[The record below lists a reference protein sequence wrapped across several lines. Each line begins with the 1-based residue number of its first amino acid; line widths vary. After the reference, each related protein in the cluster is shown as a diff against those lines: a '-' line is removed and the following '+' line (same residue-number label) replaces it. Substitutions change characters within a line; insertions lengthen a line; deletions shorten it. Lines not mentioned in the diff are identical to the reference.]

1 MELTFQA
8 SPSALTLIVIP
19 DRSRARGR
27 GTQPLGDIFVSYGR
41 STEPQAHQVA
51 EALRACGYSV
61 WRDDELPAH
70 RSYSDV
76 IEERLRS
83 AKAVVV
89 VWSAEAARSQW
100 VRAEADIAR
109 EAGTLV
115 QITAD
120 GTLPPL
126 PFNQIQC
133 ADLTGWTGDTTNAG
147 WRKVQGS
154 VALLVGTSTPS
165 GLSPEQSDVPARR
178 VAICVLPFINLSGD
192 AEQEYFSDGITD
204 DIITDLSKVSALSV
218 TARNTAFTFKGQ
230 TVDAGV
236 IAKHLKVTHVLEGS
250 IRKAGERVRIN
261 AQLIDGV
268 AGDHVWA
275 DRYDRDLTDIFAIQ
289 DEISKAI
296 VSALRLKLLPK
307 EKKAIEHRGTSSVEA
322 YNLYLMARQHW
333 VSGND
338 GDVRRDEVVVRIS
351 RQATEIDPEYAKAW
365 ALIALA
371 QAEMRFRH
379 DKPEDALPAAERALE
394 LDPNLPEALCVKAR
408 YLADEDGKPEEA
420 DRQIQIALR
429 LEPDS
434 WEVNKE
440 AARLLSRSGKMREAI
455 PYFEK
460 AASLMETDYHSTGML
475 ETCYAAIGDSKGVRR
490 ASELTL
496 ERTQRALALDPA
508 NGSALGYG
516 ATALAGLGDGE
527 RAKEW
532 IKRALLMDPDNLTMR
547 WNLVCALSR
556 HLGDVDAAIELLAT
570 FDNRI
575 PPAMVKYLRL
585 DTDLDPLRGDA
596 RFEQLV
602 AAAEKRI
609 EAERVAAA

>member
-1 MELTFQA
+1 M
-8 SPSALTLIVIP
+8 
-19 DRSRARGR
+19 
-27 GTQPLGDIFVSYGR
+27 GDIFVSYGR
-41 STEPQAHQVA
+41 STESRAHQVA
-51 EALRACGYSV
+51 EALRASGYSV

-70 RSYSDV
+70 RSYGDV

-115 QITAD
+115 QITVD

-133 ADLTGWTGDTTNAG
+133 ADLKGWTGDTSVAG
-147 WRKVQGS
+147 WRKVESS
-154 VALLVGTSTPS
+154 VALLVGTNTTSAAS
-165 GLSPEQSDVPARR
+165 SEQKAVPARR

-192 AEQEYFSDGITD
+192 PEQEYFSDGITD

-230 TVDAGV
+230 TLETGQ
-236 IAKHLKVTHVLEGS
+236 IARQLKVTHVLEGS
-250 IRKAGERVRIN
+250 IRKSGERVRIN
-261 AQLIDGV
+261 AQLIDGE

-338 GDVRRDEVVVRIS
+338 GDVRRDEVVVRIA
-351 RQATEIDPEYAKAW
+351 RQAAEFDPDYAKAW

-371 QAEMRFRH
+371 QAEIRFRH
-379 DKPEDALPAAERALE
+379 SRPEDALASAERALQ
-394 LDPNLPEALCVKAR
+394 LDADLPEALCVKAR
-408 YLADEDGKPEEA
+408 YLSDEDGKPEEA
-420 DRQIQIALR
+420 NRQIQMALR
-429 LEPDS
+429 LDPDS

-460 AASLMETDYHSTGML
+460 AASLMESDYHSTGML
-475 ETCYAAIGDSKGVRR
+475 QTCYAAIGDVEGLQRSARM
-490 ASELTL
+490 TL
-496 ERTQRALALDPA
+496 DRGERVLAQDPSI
-508 NGSALGYG
+508 GSALGFG
-516 ATALAGLGDGE
+516 ATALAALGDGE
-527 RAKEW
+527 RAKDW
-532 IKRALLMDPDNLTMR
+532 VKRALLMDPDNVTMR
-547 WNLVCALSR
+547 WNLACALTR
-556 HLGDVDAAIELLAT
+556 YLNDNDAAIELLGT
-570 FDNRI
+570 FTDHA
-575 PPAMVKYLRL
+575 PAPLVKYMRL
-585 DTDLDPLRGDA
+585 DTDLDPLREDP
-596 RFEQLV
+596 RFEELV
-602 AAAEKRI
+602 ARAEN
-609 EAERVAAA
+609 RVALEKTAPA

>member
-1 MELTFQA
+1 MA
-8 SPSALTLIVIP
+8 
-19 DRSRARGR
+19 
-27 GTQPLGDIFVSYGR
+27 DIFVSYGR
-41 STEPQAHQVA
+41 STETHAQLVA
-51 EALRACGYSV
+51 DALREAGYDV

-70 RSYSDV
+70 RAYGDV

-89 VWSAEAARSQW
+89 LWSAEAARSQW

-115 QITAD
+115 QVTLD
-120 GTLPPL
+120 GTIPPL

-133 ADLTGWTGDTTNAG
+133 ADLTDWKGDVAAPG
-147 WRKVQGS
+147 WRKVESS
-154 VALLVGTSTPS
+154 VALLVGGPAEKERA
-165 GLSPEQSDVPARR
+165 PRPKEAPARR

-192 AEQEYFSDGITD
+192 PEQEYFSDGITD

-218 TARNTAFTFKGQ
+218 TARNTAFTLKGQ
-230 TVDAGV
+230 TLEAGQ
-236 IAKHLKVTHVLEGS
+236 IARQLNVTHVLEGS
-250 IRKAGERVRIN
+250 IRKSGDRVRIN
-261 AQLIDGV
+261 AQLIDAE
-268 AGDHVWA
+268 AGDHIWA

-296 VSALRLKLLPK
+296 VSSLRLKLLPK
-307 EKKAIEHRGTSSVEA
+307 EKKAIEQRGTSNVEA

-333 VSGND
+333 ISGND
-338 GDVRRDEVVVRIS
+338 GDIRRDEVVVRIS
-351 RQATEIDPEYAKAW
+351 RQAIEIDPNYAEAW

-379 DKPEDALPAAERALE
+379 DKPEDALAAAERALD
-394 LDPNLPEALCVKAR
+394 LDPTLPEALCVKAR

-420 DRQIQIALR
+420 DRQIQLALR
-429 LEPDS
+429 LNPES

-460 AASLMETDYHSTGML
+460 AASLMESDFHSTGML
-475 ETCYAAIGDSKGVRR
+475 ETCYGAIDDKEGLHRS
-490 ASELTL
+490 SEMTL
-496 ERTQRALALDPA
+496 VRTQRALAHDPS

-516 ATALAGLGDGE
+516 AVALAALGDGE
-527 RAKEW
+527 RAKEF

-547 WNLVCALSR
+547 WNLTCALSR
-556 HLGDVDAAIELLAT
+556 HLDDKDAAIELLSS
-570 FDNRI
+570 FIDRI

-585 DTDLDPLRGDA
+585 DTDLDPLRNDP
-596 RFEQLV
+596 RFEELAV
-602 AAAEKRI
+602 AAEQRIASEK
-609 EAERVAAA
+609 AAAA

>member
-1 MELTFQA
+1 VA
-8 SPSALTLIVIP
+8 
-19 DRSRARGR
+19 
-27 GTQPLGDIFVSYGR
+27 DIFVSYGR
-41 STEPQAHQVA
+41 TTEAQAQQVA
-51 EALRACGYSV
+51 ESLRSAGYSV

-70 RSYSDV
+70 RAYGDV
-76 IEERLRS
+76 IEERLHS

-89 VWSAEAARSQW
+89 LWSVEAARSQW

-115 QITAD
+115 QVTID
-120 GTLPPL
+120 GTIPPL

-133 ADLTGWTGDTTNAG
+133 ADLNGWSGDTSAPG
-147 WRKVQGS
+147 WRKVEGS
-154 VALLVGTSTPS
+154 VALLVGTPFEAGSPS
-165 GLSPEQSDVPARR
+165 EHKSAPARR

-218 TARNTAFTFKGQ
+218 TARNTAFTLKGQ
-230 TVDAGV
+230 TLEAGQ
-236 IAKHLKVTHVLEGS
+236 IARQLNVTHVLEGS
-250 IRKAGERVRIN
+250 IRKSGDRVRIN
-261 AQLIDGV
+261 AQLIDAE
-268 AGDHVWA
+268 AGDHLWA
-275 DRYDRDLTDIFAIQ
+275 DRYDRDLTDIFTIQ

-296 VSALRLKLLPK
+296 VSALQLKLLPK
-307 EKKAIEHRGTSSVEA
+307 EKRAIEHRGTSSVEA

-333 VSGND
+333 ISGND
-338 GDVRRDEVVVRIS
+338 GDIRRDEVVVRIA
-351 RQATEIDPEYAKAW
+351 RQAAEIDPNYAKAW

-379 DKPEDALPAAERALE
+379 DRPEDALAPAERALA

-420 DRQIQIALR
+420 DQQIQMALR
-429 LEPDS
+429 LDSES

-440 AARLLSRSGKMREAI
+440 AARLLSRAGKMREAI

-460 AASLMETDYHSTGML
+460 AAALMDSDFHSTGML
-475 ETCYAAIGDSKGVRR
+475 ETCYGAIDDSEGLHR
-490 ASELTL
+490 ASQMTL
-496 ERTQRALALDPA
+496 ERTQRALAHDPS

-516 ATALAGLGDGE
+516 AVALAALGDGN
-527 RAKEW
+527 RAKEF

-547 WNLVCALSR
+547 WNLTCALSR
-556 HLGDVDAAIELLAT
+556 HLRDKDGAIELLAT
-570 FDNRI
+570 FIDRT

-585 DTDLDPLRGDA
+585 DTDLDPLRDDP
-596 RFEQLV
+596 RFESLVV
-602 AAAEKRI
+602 AAE
-609 EAERVAAA
+609 ERLRSGSSAAA

>member
-1 MELTFQA
+1 MAE
-8 SPSALTLIVIP
+8 
-19 DRSRARGR
+19 
-27 GTQPLGDIFVSYGR
+27 IFVSYGR
-41 STEPQAHQVA
+41 STEAQAQQVA
-51 EALRACGYSV
+51 EALRTAGYSV

-70 RSYSDV
+70 RSYGEV
-76 IEERLRS
+76 IEERLRA

-89 VWSAEAARSQW
+89 LWSAEAARSQW

-115 QITAD
+115 QVTVD
-120 GTLPPL
+120 GTLPPI

-133 ADLTGWTGDTTNAG
+133 AALDGWTGDTSAPG
-147 WRKVQGS
+147 WQKVES
-154 VALLVGTSTPS
+154 SISLLVGAPAQAQA
-165 GLSPEQSDVPARR
+165 LPEAKGAPAKR
-178 VAICVLPFINLSGD
+178 VAILVLPFINMSGD

-204 DIITDLSKVSALSV
+204 DIITDLSKVSALSIV
-218 TARNTAFTFKGQ
+218 ARNTAFTFKGRTLDVGQ
-230 TVDAGV
+230 LARQ
-236 IAKHLKVTHVLEGS
+236 LNVTHVLEGS
-250 IRKAGERVRIN
+250 IRKSGDRVRIN
-261 AQLIDGV
+261 AQLINGE

-307 EKKAIEHRGTSSVEA
+307 EKKAIETRGTSSVEA

-333 VSGND
+333 ISGND

-351 RQATEIDPEYAKAW
+351 RQATEIDPGYAKAW

-379 DKPEDALPAAERALE
+379 SRDEDALAAAERALE

-408 YLADEDGKPEEA
+408 YLADEEGKPEEA
-420 DRQIQIALR
+420 DRQIQNALR
-429 LEPDS
+429 LDPES

-460 AASLMETDYHSTGML
+460 AASLVDTDYHSTGML
-475 ETCYAAIGDSKGVRR
+475 QTCYGAIGDVEGMHR
-490 ASELTL
+490 AARMTL
-496 ERTQRALALDPA
+496 DRTQRVLAQDPST
-508 NGSALGYG
+508 GSALGFG
-516 ATALAGLGDGE
+516 ATALAALGDGE
-527 RAKEW
+527 RAREW
-532 IKRALLMDPDNLTMR
+532 IKRALLMDPDNFTMR
-547 WNLVCALSR
+547 WNLTCALSCY
-556 HLGDVDAAIELLAT
+556 LGDKDGAIELLET
-570 FDNRI
+570 FVDRA

-585 DTDLDPLRGDA
+585 DTDLDPLRDDP
-596 RFEQLV
+596 RFEALV
-602 AAAEKRI
+602 AGAER
-609 EAERVAAA
+609 RVAADHGLPAQAAASAS

>member
-1 MELTFQA
+1 MA
-8 SPSALTLIVIP
+8 
-19 DRSRARGR
+19 
-27 GTQPLGDIFVSYGR
+27 DIFVSYGR
-41 STEPQAHQVA
+41 STEAQAQQVA
-51 EALRACGYSV
+51 EALRGAGYSV

-70 RSYSDV
+70 RAYGDV
-76 IEERLRS
+76 IEERLRG

-89 VWSAEAARSQW
+89 LWSTEAARSQW

-115 QITAD
+115 QVTVD
-120 GTLPPL
+120 GNLPPL

-133 ADLTGWTGDTTNAG
+133 ADLNGWSGDTSTAG
-147 WRKVQGS
+147 WRKVESS
-154 VALLVGTSTPS
+154 VALLVGTPVQA
-165 GLSPEQSDVPARR
+165 GGSPELKTAAARR

-218 TARNTAFTFKGQ
+218 TARNTAFTLKGQ
-230 TVDAGV
+230 TLEAGQ
-236 IAKHLKVTHVLEGS
+236 IARQLNVTHVLEGS
-250 IRKAGERVRIN
+250 IRKAGDRVRIN
-261 AQLIDGV
+261 AQLIDAE

-296 VSALRLKLLPK
+296 VSALRLKLLPR
-307 EKKAIEHRGTSSVEA
+307 EKKAIEQRGTSNVEA

-333 VSGND
+333 ISGND
-338 GDVRRDEVVVRIS
+338 GDIRRDEVVVRIS
-351 RQATEIDPEYAKAW
+351 RQAVEIDPNYADAW

-379 DKPEDALPAAERALE
+379 DKSEDALLSAQRALD
-394 LDPNLPEALCVKAR
+394 LNPTLPEALCVKAR

-420 DRQIQIALR
+420 DRQIQMALR
-429 LEPDS
+429 LNPES

-460 AASLMETDYHSTGML
+460 AASLMESDFHSTGML
-475 ETCYAAIGDSKGVRR
+475 ETCYGAIGDADGLHRS
-490 ASELTL
+490 SQMTL
-496 ERTQRALALDPA
+496 DRTQRALAHDPS

-516 ATALAGLGDGE
+516 AMALAVLGESE
-527 RAKEW
+527 RAKEF

-547 WNLVCALSR
+547 WNLTCALSR
-556 HLGDVDAAIELLAT
+556 HLNDKDAAIDLFST
-570 FDNRI
+570 FVDRV

-585 DTDLDPLRGDA
+585 DTDLDPLRDDP
-596 RFEQLV
+596 RFEELAV
-602 AAAEKRI
+602 RAENRIASEKSAAA
-609 EAERVAAA
+609 

>member
-1 MELTFQA
+1 M
-8 SPSALTLIVIP
+8 
-19 DRSRARGR
+19 
-27 GTQPLGDIFVSYGR
+27 GDIFVSYGR
-41 STEPQAHQVA
+41 STEAQAQQVA
-51 EALRACGYSV
+51 DTLRASGYSV

-70 RSYSDV
+70 RAYGDV

-115 QITAD
+115 QITID

-133 ADLTGWTGDTTNAG
+133 ADLTGWGGDASAPG
-147 WRKVQGS
+147 WRKVEGS
-154 VALLVGTSTPS
+154 VASLVGVQAQSAA
-165 GLSPEQSDVPARR
+165 SPQQKAAPARR

-192 AEQEYFSDGITD
+192 PEQEYFSDGITD

-230 TVDAGV
+230 TLEAGQ
-236 IAKHLKVTHVLEGS
+236 IARQLNVTHVLEGS
-250 IRKAGERVRIN
+250 IRKSGERVRIN
-261 AQLIDGV
+261 AQLIDGE

-275 DRYDRDLTDIFAIQ
+275 ERYDRDLTDIFAIQ

-296 VSALRLKLLPK
+296 VSSLQLKLLPK
-307 EKKAIEHRGTSSVEA
+307 EKKAIERRGTSSVEA
-322 YNLYLMARQHW
+322 YNLYLLARQHW
-333 VSGND
+333 ISGND
-338 GDVRRDEVVVRIS
+338 GDVRRDEIVVRIC
-351 RQATEIDPEYAKAW
+351 RQAIEIDPNYAMAW
-365 ALIALA
+365 ALAALA

-379 DKPEDALPAAERALE
+379 SRPEDALASAERALQ

-408 YLADEDGKPEEA
+408 YLADEDGKPELA
-420 DRQIQIALR
+420 DAQIQTALR
-429 LEPDS
+429 LDPES

-460 AASLMETDYHSTGML
+460 AASLVETDYHSSGML
-475 ETCYAAIGDSKGVRR
+475 QTCYTAIDDPKGLKRAA
-490 ASELTL
+490 EMTL

-508 NGSALGYG
+508 IGAALGFG
-516 ATALAGLGDGE
+516 ACALAALGDGE

-532 IKRALLMDPDNLTMR
+532 IKRALLMDPDNFTMR
-547 WNLVCALSR
+547 WNLTCALSR
-556 HLGDVDAAIELLAT
+556 YLGDKNAAIELLET
-570 FDNRI
+570 FVDRA
-575 PPAMVKYLRL
+575 PPPMVKYLRL
-585 DTDLDPLRGDA
+585 DTDLDPLRDDS
-596 RFEQLV
+596 RFEALVVHAEQRVAATTV
-602 AAAEKRI
+602 AAA
-609 EAERVAAA
+609 